1 MPPVA
6 RLLLKSSIRRGTTKN
21 TKITFRALAPC
32 GSPSVPAGSSG
43 PHSANP
49 AAGRRV
55 SSAEPAARFR
65 AAPGVRWRRS
75 GARLLRPGDAPLSPA
90 ARGLSGQGHCSVF
103 SCSSSAGTACSGRWL
118 RQAAVAP
125 SSACPEWVRLA
136 VPRPFALAVNG
147 SLALRPAVTPIRSF
161 VCRRYLALCRAIPTE
176 TGFQ

>member
-1 MPPVA
+1 M
-6 RLLLKSSIRRGTTKN
+6 
-21 TKITFRALAPC
+21 
-32 GSPSVPAGSSG
+32 
-43 PHSANP
+43 
-49 AAGRRV
+49 
-55 SSAEPAARFR
+55 
-65 AAPGVRWRRS
+65 
-75 GARLLRPGDAPLSPA
+75 
-90 ARGLSGQGHCSVF
+90 F

>member
-1 MPPVA
+1 MAKV
-6 RLLLKSSIRRGTTKN
+6 RG
-21 TKITFRALAPC
+21 ALA
-32 GSPSVPAGSSG
+32 ASG
-43 PHSANP
+43 
-49 AAGRRV
+49 G
-55 SSAEPAARFR
+55 R
-65 AAPGVRWRRS
+65 AAFTGRTRPLRA
-75 GARLLRPGDAPLSPA
+75 GALFCL
-90 ARGLSGQGHCSVF
+90 F

-147 SLALRPAVTPIRSF
+147 SLALRPPVTPIRSF